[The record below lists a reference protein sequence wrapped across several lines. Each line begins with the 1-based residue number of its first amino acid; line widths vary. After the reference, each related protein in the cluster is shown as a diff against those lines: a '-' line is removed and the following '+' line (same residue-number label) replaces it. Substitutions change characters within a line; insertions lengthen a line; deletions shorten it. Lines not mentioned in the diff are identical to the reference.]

1 MRRALRWYFR
11 TPLILRILVCFV
23 AGAVLGGA
31 LWLGGGTSGERVQ
44 TVFACVSPFGTVFVH
59 MLKMVVYPVIFFSLA
74 VGSASLAIS
83 KFGRVGLK
91 TLAWYLG
98 CSVLAALVGVGL
110 ALAINPGSGAEL
122 GSWQAMATEQQADTG
137 AIAAQGSGATAGGVL
152 AQLLFRLFKNPFAA
166 LAEGDF
172 LAIIVFAILFG
183 LAIRVT
189 IEAAHSPQS
198 VARLEALLDVLRAC
212 QEATFRLVGWI
223 LEYSPIGVLALT
235 IVNFGQYGPRI
246 VGPYVSV
253 TLGVVLGITTM
264 VFVVYP
270 VLLWLVTR
278 QNPFAILGR
287 IKEAM
292 ITAFI
297 TRSSAATLPV
307 SIRTAEEKLGV
318 RNELASF
325 SLPLGATINMDGVCV
340 HLPMFAVLAA
350 NMFGL
355 ELTAATLA
363 LLVLTTVLSSI
374 GAGGVP
380 SGSVFLLFVIL
391 QSMGLAEQQVAVIVA
406 LALGI
411 NPILDM
417 FETMNNITGDLVCT
431 YAVAYNEGLLGPA
444 EGE

>member
-1 MRRALRWYFR
+1 MKTFLRWYFG
-11 TPLILRILVCFV
+11 TPLVLRILVCFV
-23 AGAVLGGA
+23 AGAAIGGA
-31 LWLGGGTSGERVQ
+31 LWGLSTSERNLAAAV
-44 TVFACVSPFGTVFVH
+44 VPCVSPFGTVFVH
-59 MLKMVVYPVIFFSLA
+59 MLKMIVYPVIFFSLV
-74 VGSASLAIS
+74 VGAASLAIS

-91 TLAWYLG
+91 TLAWYLS
-98 CSVLAALVGVGL
+98 CSVLAAVIGVAL
-110 ALAINPGSGAEL
+110 ALVINPGAGAEL
-122 GSWQAMATEQQADTG
+122 GQWEQMATARSEQASGIAQEADDG
-137 AIAAQGSGATAGGVL
+137 TAGGVL
-152 AQLLFRLFKNPFAA
+152 AQRLFRLFKNPFAA
-166 LAEGDF
+166 LAEGNF
-172 LAIIVFAILFG
+172 LPIIVFAILFG
-183 LAIRVT
+183 LAIRVS
-189 IEAAHSPQS
+189 IETSGDEKRT
-198 VARLEALLDVLRAC
+198 ARLEALLDVFRAC
-212 QEATFRLVGWI
+212 QDATFKLVGWI

-235 IVNFGQYGPRI
+235 IVNFAQYGPKI

-264 VFVVYP
+264 VLVVYP
-270 VLLWLVTR
+270 TLLWVATR
-278 QNPFAILGR
+278 QNPFRVLGL

-307 SIRTAEEKLGV
+307 SIRTAEEKL
-318 RNELASF
+318 RIRSELASF

-355 ELTAATLA
+355 ELTAGTLA
-363 LLVLTTVLSSI
+363 ILVLTTVLSSI

-391 QSMGLAEQQVAVIVA
+391 QTMGLDGDQVAVIVA

-431 YAVAYNEGLLGPA
+431 YAVAHSENLLEA
-444 EGE
+444 EDA